1 MKGTS
6 DMPPEFEEQGTGTR
20 SAPLVYDE
28 ARLAAAGR
36 ELGLAMIVAY
46 GSRAGGASM
55 APGPDS
61 DLDLALLGPGLS
73 GWARMSACLTALGEV
88 FPSYPIDAVFLSEA
102 DPLFRWEIMRAGRLL
117 FGDPIRF
124 LEYRAFAYKDF
135 IDSADLRRVE
145 AALFR
150 KRMDWIREQ
159 LHVAA

>member
-1 MKGTS
+1 
-6 DMPPEFEEQGTGTR
+6 MPPE
-20 SAPLVYDE
+20 PLVQDTFIHSV
-28 ARLAAAGR
+28 RLAYDQLRLEAACR
-36 ELGLAMIVAY
+36 ELGLTMLVAY

-55 APGPDS
+55 EPGPES
-61 DLDLALLGPGLS
+61 DLDVALLGPDLG
-73 GWARMSACLTALGEV
+73 GWERMSACLGVLGNV
-88 FPSYPIDAVFLSEA
+88 FGGYVLDAVVLGDA
-102 DPLFRWEIMRAGRLL
+102 DPLLRWEIMRDGRLL

-135 IDSADLRRVE
+135 IDSADLRRAE

>member
-1 MKGTS
+1 
-6 DMPPEFEEQGTGTR
+6 MPPE
-20 SAPLVYDE
+20 SAAQETSVQSAQLAYDP
-28 ARLAAAGR
+28 ARLEAACR
-36 ELGLAMIVAY
+36 ELGLTMLVAY
-46 GSRAGGASM
+46 GSRAGGSSM
-55 APGPDS
+55 APGPES
-61 DLDLALLGPGLS
+61 DLDLALHGPDLG
-73 GWARMSACLTALGEV
+73 GWERMSACLGALGEV
-88 FPSYPIDAVFLSEA
+88 FGDYALDATFLGQA

-159 LHVAA
+159 LHAAA

>member
-1 MKGTS
+1 MLS
-6 DMPPEFEEQGTGTR
+6 EFPSQGPSAR
-20 SAPLVYDE
+20 SAALAFDE
-28 ARLAAAGR
+28 AKLAAACR
-36 ELGLAMIVAY
+36 ELGLTMLVAY

-73 GWARMSACLTALGEV
+73 SWARMSACLAALGEV
-88 FPSYPIDAVFLSEA
+88 FRAYPIDAVFLGEA

-117 FGDPIRF
+117 FGDPIRY

-145 AALFR
+145 AVLFR

-159 LHVAA
+159 LHAAP

>member
-1 MKGTS
+1 
-6 DMPPEFEEQGTGTR
+6 MPTE
-20 SAPLVYDE
+20 SAAQDTPVQSPRLVYDQ
-28 ARLAAAGR
+28 ARLAAACQG
-36 ELGLAMIVAY
+36 LGLTLLVAY

-55 APGPDS
+55 EPGPES
-61 DLDLALLGPGLS
+61 DLDVALLGPDLG
-73 GWARMSACLTALGEV
+73 GWERMSACLGVLGDVFGDYALDAVALG
-88 FPSYPIDAVFLSEA
+88 DA
-102 DPLFRWEIMRAGRLL
+102 DPLLRWEIMRDGRLL
-117 FGDPIRF
+117 FGDPIQF